1 MAVRTAY
8 APVAGTVITAA
19 NHVKFPG
26 GWIGYNEVTANQTPI
41 TSITDA
47 TGLSLTVTAGTS
59 RKVKITG
66 YVGFQSTV
74 GTDIGV
80 LQITDGSNVA
90 VNVCNVQCNLTTV
103 AQVIAHA
110 QAVLN
115 PSSGSNTWK
124 LRVARG
130 GGGSGTLALVAAA
143 TTPSFVLVEDI
154 GPSA

>member
-47 TGLSLTVTAGTS
+47 TGLSLTVTVGTS
-59 RKVKITG
+59 RKVRITG
-66 YVGFQSTV
+66 YVGFTSTV
-74 GTDIGV
+74 ATDIMT

-90 VNVCNVQCNLTTV
+90 LNVCPVPMTMTTNAQAIAL
-103 AQVIAHA
+103 AQV
-110 QAVLN
+110 VLN

-124 LRVARG
+124 LRVARS
-130 GGGSGTLALVAAA
+130 GSGTATLVAAA
-143 TTPSFVLVEDI
+143 TNPCFILVEDV